1 MKKTKDIEKTIS
13 VSVKVPIGN
22 MEPKV
27 INSAIKDLE
36 SHDFKVAKG
45 NGYLE
50 ISKNGVKPHPGYHGG
65 LEISGPVNYSFL
77 EGIINLEAISKKL
90 GVPILSNLEELKSYL
105 TISKDETINII
116 IPDTESNKEI
126 PNEVEEISRQILKN
140 SNKELTL
147 GLEFPS
153 DVEDLINNPKQ
164 NLTSPSITPLFSE
177 KTLGEKLKGL
187 VEAFNRLRSEYGNR
201 VSIKPTSTTQEER
214 SKSALEFGIDD
225 MLNMYLM
232 IKGIPP
238 ERRPNLDYE
247 YNKKVLRN
255 IINLLKTGGNKVIW
269 VSILNATDL
278 LYTEGDL
285 IKNNTV
291 VFLPPKTLEFVVRK
305 DYIEHIHHIKQL
317 KRYIEQLESLNDID
331 SNDTNDFKDL
341 LR

>member
-90 GVPILSNLEELKSYL
+90 GVPILSNLEELKPYL
-105 TISKDETINII
+105 TGSKDETINII
-116 IPDTESNKEI
+116 IIDTKFNKEI
-126 PNEVEEISRQILKN
+126 PNEVEEISRQILEDSKED
-140 SNKELTL
+140 SNRRLIL
-147 GLEFPS
+147 GLEVPS

-187 VEAFNRLRSEYGNR
+187 VEAFNRLRSKYGDR
-201 VSIKPTSTTQEER
+201 VSIKPTSTTQKER
-214 SKSALEFGIDD
+214 GILAWEFAMDSIFDA
-225 MLNMYLM
+225 YLM
-232 IKGIPP
+232 AKGITPKGHLN
-238 ERRPNLDYE
+238 RDYE
-247 YNKKVLRN
+247 YNKIVLRN
-255 IINLLKTGGNKVIW
+255 IRGLLKTGDNKVIW
-269 VSILNATDL
+269 VGILNATDL

-285 IKNNTV
+285 IKDKNTV
-291 VFLPPKTLEFVVRK
+291 VFLTPETLKLIIQKE
-305 DYIEHIHHIKQL
+305 YIELQ
-317 KRYIEQLESLNDID
+317 ESLHGTMRD
-331 SNDTNDFKDL
+331 
-341 LR
+341 